1 MAKEYK
7 DLKDFLLKESTIFDK
22 EEDTNPLFY
31 IWAVMKSV
39 NGKTDEEIENS
50 ESLKA
55 LFKKLRKFCEK
66 YKSNT
71 SKLKKEYTPSEFLI
85 RFHGLPTE
93 KIRET
98 MAWSLD
104 MFIQSMT
111 KGIQSFRDWREIH
124 DDWQEFCESDEVK
137 TVLSE
142 S

>member
-7 DLKDFLLKESTIFDK
+7 DLKEFLMNESTVFQK
-22 EEDTNPLFY
+22 EEDSNPLFY

-39 NGKTDEEIENS
+39 SGKSDEEIKSS

-85 RFHGLPTE
+85 RFHGQPTD
-93 KIRET
+93 KMREI
-98 MAWSLD
+98 MEWSLD

-111 KGIQSFRDWREIH
+111 KGIQSFNDWREIH
-124 DDWQEFCESDEVK
+124 DDWKEFCESEEVK

>member
-7 DLKDFLLKESTIFDK
+7 DLKDFLLKESTVFEK
-22 EEDTNPLFY
+22 EEDSNPLFY

-39 NGKTDEEIENS
+39 SGKTDEEIKS
-50 ESLKA
+50 SQSLKA

-71 SKLKKEYTPSEFLI
+71 SKLKKEYTPSEFLL
-85 RFHGLPTE
+85 RFHGQPTD
-93 KIRET
+93 KMREI
-98 MAWSLD
+98 MMWSLD

-111 KGIQSFRDWREIH
+111 KGIQSFNDWREIH
-124 DDWQEFCESDEVK
+124 DDWKAFCESEEVQ